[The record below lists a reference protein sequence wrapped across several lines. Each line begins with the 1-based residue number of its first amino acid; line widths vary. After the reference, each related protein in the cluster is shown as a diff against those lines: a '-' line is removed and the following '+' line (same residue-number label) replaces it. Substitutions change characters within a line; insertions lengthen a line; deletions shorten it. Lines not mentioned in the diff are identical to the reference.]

1 MRRIALFVG
10 LTTAIV
16 VTTSAGQNRTP
27 VPGTKWTV
35 EDAKRAV
42 STARA
47 GRKLTPRSW
56 PNGSKVAVNIS
67 FDVDNETPSLMRGET
82 APVLMSSGQYG
93 ATTGLPRV
101 LELLDRQKIP
111 ASFFIPAVSAQLHPE
126 MIPAIQKRPRHEIGI
141 HGWIHENLNDLND
154 RAEEER
160 LLKQTIDY
168 YKQLLGK
175 QPAGFRAPSWA
186 FSPYTLEL
194 VSNAGFLYDSSM
206 MAMDEPYELIAG
218 GKPISMIELP
228 IEWINDDAP
237 YFGRTGALPAPELI
251 YKTYRDEFDI
261 AYQEGTM
268 YLLTLHPH
276 VSGHRSRIIYLDRLI
291 TYMKSKPGVW
301 FATLEEI
308 ANYVKKSAASN

>member
-1 MRRIALFVG
+1 
-10 LTTAIV
+10 
-16 VTTSAGQNRTP
+16 
-27 VPGTKWTV
+27 
-35 EDAKRAV
+35 
-42 STARA
+42 
-47 GRKLTPRSW
+47 
-56 PNGSKVAVNIS
+56 
-67 FDVDNETPSLMRGET
+67 
-82 APVLMSSGQYG
+82 
-93 ATTGLPRV
+93 
-101 LELLDRQKIP
+101 
-111 ASFFIPAVSAQLHPE
+111 
-126 MIPAIQKRPRHEIGI
+126 
-141 HGWIHENLNDLND
+141 
-154 RAEEER
+154 
-160 LLKQTIDY
+160 
-168 YKQLLGK
+168 
-175 QPAGFRAPSWA
+175 
-186 FSPYTLEL
+186 
-194 VSNAGFLYDSSM
+194 M